1 MRPNLA
7 NHSNGFDM
15 SEVNRSKVAL
25 LPDDI
30 IEKYKEAIS
39 HYAKVGFLFLVLI
52 FATITDQTSCSS
64 VNFVFNFF
72 GRHLPLFL
80 CGIFGHLC
88 IFAFKRFY
96 HLYHLHMRVG
106 NVFGHVCLSVCLFR
120 L

>member
-1 MRPNLA
+1 MRP

-64 VNFVFNFF
+64 VNCFQFF
-72 GRHLPLFL
+72 WVT
-80 CGIFGHLC
+80 
-88 IFAFKRFY
+88 FAFISFWDFWSPV
-96 HLYHLHMRVG
+96 HICV
-106 NVFGHVCLSVCLFR
+106 
-120 L
+120 

>member
-39 HYAKVGFLFLVLI
+39 HYAKVGFLFLFPSLLPLRIEPLVL
-52 FATITDQTSCSS
+52 FLLLFS
-64 VNFVFNFF
+64 FF
-72 GRHLPLFL
+72 G
-80 CGIFGHLC
+80 
-88 IFAFKRFY
+88 
-96 HLYHLHMRVG
+96 
-106 NVFGHVCLSVCLFR
+106 
-120 L
+120 